1 MMMFERE
8 SVCESER
15 IHTHIQNKVKF
26 NKKWT
31 KIARVSADTTQSKG
45 YTKEATDTVWQCEW
59 SEIVRG
65 QTQTEPTESRMQI
78 EVVVAFFRWTILNNF

>member
-1 MMMFERE
+1 MMMMFERE

-45 YTKEATDTVWQCEW
+45 LYKGSNGYSLAM
-59 SEIVRG
+59 
-65 QTQTEPTESRMQI
+65 RMVGNSQGANADRAHGI
-78 EVVVAFFRWTILNNF
+78 KDAD